1 MTSFEIKEVIH
12 NSTEASGT
20 GIKSGS
26 ISLPSNAEI
35 DWFNPTSYTF
45 DGSDNISTTSGVQ
58 EWRFNF
64 LKVTTSVDGNLV
76 EYVYRIEL
84 SKLEIDPTTYVSF
97 YLS

>member
-1 MTSFEIKEVIH
+1 MTAFEIKEVIH
-12 NSTEASGT
+12 NKIKASGT

-35 DWFNPTSYTF
+35 ELFSPTSYTF

-58 EWRFNF
+58 EWRFVF
-64 LKVTTSVDGNLV
+64 LRVTTSEDA
-76 EYVYRIEL
+76 YVYRIEL
-84 SKLEIDPTTYVSF
+84 AKLAGDPTTYVNF